1 MPVAGLVSPTA
12 SMATAPTTQMLPS
25 ERRMSFALDMGGKV
39 AEGVGNVQPERICR
53 LDPRRFSIPN
63 TRNVFQFMRRTQSLV
78 RLVFISSTIAL
89 LLAGCATAPKPRLGS
104 FVPRTGDEIVV
115 CGQYVHTGTPV
126 VLWTDPGGYDA
137 YRVERRFATIEKS
150 DWKTSTEEVKDLN
163 TPNRYNLRKNG
174 LTTNE
179 IERVRGGGW
188 DLPLLQRVVDQFVLH
203 FDVCGVSRT
212 CFKVLHD
219 HRDLSV
225 HFMLDLDGTLYQT
238 LDLKERAWHATTSN
252 SRSIGIEIANM
263 GGYGKEEDSPLEK
276 WYAKDANGKTR
287 ITLPEKIGDGGIRT
301 PNFVGRPAR
310 NEPVVGEVQ
319 GRTLTQY
326 DYTPEQYRA
335 LAHLT
340 ATLSKIFPK
349 IKCDFPRDE
358 KGGLIS
364 RKLDD
369 NALEKYEGVLGH
381 YHIQTNKTDPGP
393 ALDWDKLIGEARALT
408 GESDG
413 NPTSRGHMRQRD

>member
-1 MPVAGLVSPTA
+1 M
-12 SMATAPTTQMLPS
+12 
-25 ERRMSFALDMGGKV
+25 
-39 AEGVGNVQPERICR
+39 CR
-53 LDPRRFSIPN
+53 IPN
-63 TRNVFQFMRRTQSLV
+63 LV
-78 RLVFISSTIAL
+78 RLLLTSSTCAL
-89 LLAGCATAPKPRLGS
+89 FLAGCATAPEKPRLGS

-115 CGQYVHTGTPV
+115 CGKYIHTGTPV

-137 YRVERRFATIEKS
+137 YRVERRFAPFEKS
-150 DWKTSTEEVKDLN
+150 DWKTSSEEIKYLE
-163 TPNRYNLRKNG
+163 TPNRYNLRRAG

-179 IERVRGGGW
+179 VERVRGGGW

-203 FDVCGVSRT
+203 YDVAGVSRT

-219 HRDLSV
+219 NRCLSV
-225 HFMLDLDGTLYQT
+225 HFMLDIDGTLYQT

-252 SRSIGIEIANM
+252 GRSIGIEIANM
-263 GGYGKEEDSPLEK
+263 GSYRKEENSPLDR
-276 WYAKDANGKTR
+276 WYQKDTDGRTR
-287 ITLPEKIGDGGIRT
+287 IVLPKNLGDGGVRT

-319 GRTLTQY
+319 GRPSTQY
-326 DYTPEQYRA
+326 DYTPEQYKA

-340 ATLSKIFPK
+340 ATLSKVFPK

-358 KGGLIS
+358 QGNLIR

-369 NALEKYEGVLGH
+369 EVLEKYEGVLGH

-393 ALDWDKLIGEARALT
+393 ALDWDKLIGEARELIR
-408 GESDG
+408 ESDG
-413 NPTSRGHMRQRD
+413 QSTSLGHMRKRN